1 MEKKAILFVRVSTD
15 RQELDTQSEQL
26 RQFALEDGYSPQN
39 LIEIAEKESA
49 RKKVYD
55 DEGNEIDRRGI
66 HRMKQL
72 VKSDPSITALYAWE
86 LSRLGRRQKVLMDL
100 REFLCID
107 RKINIIIKTPSVI
120 RLLDK
125 NGEIDTGAD
134 MIFTFFAQVAESE
147 MRQRLERFARTKQKN
162 ALMGKYNG
170 GGKVMFGY
178 KLDENNY
185 YVVNEEEA
193 AVVRLMFEKYCEG
206 NSFRGV
212 AKYLNKI
219 GIPASEASVTHMMSN
234 TAYIGEQSTTL
245 RRKYPVII
253 SKELWDKAAEQ
264 RKKNNKSV
272 PKAKHIYYCQSL
284 MRCPNCGRVMRGI
297 AASAHYR
304 CSGLFQKYNTVDDTT
319 VRVYCNNSSTININ
333 AADSICWCLASGLLY
348 PQFLTENRA
357 SRRKKIEKQLS
368 EVREMKEALGKRYAE
383 NDDSVEKLSE
393 HHILHRIS
401 DAKYESLL
409 QRLADERSQIDA
421 DKVML
426 EEKERILKSSLN
438 SITESAFISSQ
449 FTTFRQ
455 AQALTKQVTDDQTR
469 YDIIHTVIKKITMRD
484 YGAKGYGHRLLEF
497 TAYDGRTYSCQYRL
511 RAKPPKTL
519 DFTREGRGSVARL
532 DFEWIERFVRKSKK

>member
-1 MEKKAILFVRVSTD
+1 MEKRAIIFVRVSTD
-15 RQELDTQSEQL
+15 RQELDTQSSEL
-26 RQFALEDGYSPQN
+26 RQFAIQDGYFPDN
-39 LIEIAEKESA
+39 LILIAEKESA

-55 DEGNEIDRRGI
+55 EQGREIDRKGI
-66 HRMKQL
+66 HRMKEL
-72 VKSDPSITALYAWE
+72 VESDSSIDCLYAWE
-86 LSRLGRRQKVLMDL
+86 ISRIGRRKKVLMDV
-100 REFLCID
+100 REFLIEH
-107 RKINIIIKTPSVI
+107 KVNIVIKTPSVI

-125 NGEIDTGAD
+125 DGNIDQGAD
-134 MIFTFFAQVAESE
+134 MLFTFMAEYAESE
-147 MRQRLERFARTKQKN
+147 MRQKLERFAKSKKAN
-162 ALMGKYNG
+162 ALKGKFNG
-170 GGKVMFGY
+170 GQKVMFGY
-178 KLDENNY
+178 TLDENNY

-245 RRKYPVII
+245 KRKYPVII

-264 RKKNNKSV
+264 RKKNLKSAV
-272 PKAKHIYYCQSL
+272 KAKHIYYCQSL

-297 AASAHYR
+297 AASSHYR
-304 CSGLFQKYNTVDDTT
+304 CSGLFQKYNTVDDPTI
-319 VRVYCNNSSTININ
+319 RVYCNNSSTININ
-333 AADSICWCLASGLLY
+333 AADSIVWCLASGLLY

-357 SRRKKIEKQLS
+357 SRRRKIEKELS

-409 QRLADERSQIDA
+409 QRLADERSQIDT

-426 EEKERILKSSLN
+426 EEKERILESSLG
-438 SITESAFISSQ
+438 SITEKAFITSK
-449 FTTFRQ
+449 FTNFRQ
-455 AQALTKQVTDDQTR
+455 AQALTRRVTDDQTR
-469 YDIIHTVIKKITMRD
+469 YDIIHTVVKKITMRD

-497 TAYDGRTYSCQYRL
+497 VAYDGRTYSCQYRL

-519 DFTREGRGSVARL
+519 DFTRETGVTTL
-532 DFEWIERFVRKSKK
+532 EFEYLERFVRKSKK